1 MINKRGVPLAVFG
14 ILILSEIFDCF
25 GQFCFKKTAVAQGVI
40 SIASLG
46 DAFGFLTGA
55 LCSGYL
61 WMGLAA
67 VTIVLVSWLT
77 VLSKVDL
84 SVAMPVTS
92 VSYVFV
98 ALVSLTFLHEHVSPM
113 RWFGILFILAGVAVV
128 STSSD
133 RGEDKTR

>member
-1 MINKRGVPLAVFG
+1 MAVFG

-25 GQFCFKKTAVAQGVI
+25 GQFCFKKTAVAQGSI
-40 SIASLG
+40 SITSLSEASS
-46 DAFGFLTGA
+46 FLTGA
-55 LCSGYL
+55 LSSGYL
-61 WMGLAA
+61 WLGLAA

-98 ALVSLTFLHEHVSPM
+98 ALTSLIFLHEHISPI
-113 RWFGILFILAGVAVV
+113 RWLGIIFILAGVAVV